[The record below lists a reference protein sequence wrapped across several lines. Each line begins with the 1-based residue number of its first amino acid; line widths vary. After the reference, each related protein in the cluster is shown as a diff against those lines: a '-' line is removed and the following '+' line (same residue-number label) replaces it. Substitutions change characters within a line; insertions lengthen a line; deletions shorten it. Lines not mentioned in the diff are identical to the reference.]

1 MKTFVAVKRKSPLV
15 PLFQMGKSNESEDY
29 PSLKKRGQGRFST
42 SGRSLAH
49 SALLTLLLLFF
60 ALPSQA
66 SAQGVSLDAAKKEG
80 KVLVYGTIIPQVM
93 KLIEAGFEAKYGVNI
108 EYWRG
113 DATKVVD
120 RVLTEWRAGKPGFDM
135 VHRRARARCRWPKR
149 TASTPSLHP
158 PSAANFPAKF
168 RDKDGQLTA
177 WRVTPVGILTNT
189 DLVKPNDMPKSWD
202 DLLDP
207 KWQGKITM
215 PDPSRHASTATFLWN
230 LQKIKGDKW
239 IDFARALAKQRPLLV
254 ESYSSVPNAIVR
266 GEASLGISY
275 IQYVPQTKGPIGF
288 APIDQVFA
296 DPSDAAISAKAIN
309 PNAARFLIDYLCSP
323 EGQKKVAET
332 HEFVLSPGVYPA
344 IKGADRIVANL
355 TLLDDPSSE
364 QLQKL
369 LSDFRQLFMAK

>member
-1 MKTFVAVKRKSPLV
+1 MVKVHQRRWDWMVLTVLLIVAPVNL
-15 PLFQMGKSNESEDY
+15 
-29 PSLKKRGQGRFST
+29 
-42 SGRSLAH
+42 
-49 SALLTLLLLFF
+49 
-60 ALPSQA
+60 
-66 SAQGVSLDAAKKEG
+66 SAQGVSLEAAKKEG
-80 KVLVYGTIIPQVM
+80 KVYVYGTIIPQVM

-135 VHRRARARCRWPKR
+135 VIGARGPLSLAK
-149 TASTPSLHP
+149 ADGVYAKFTPA
-158 PSAANFPAKF
+158 SAANFPAKF
-168 RDKDGQLTA
+168 RDKDSQLTA
-177 WRVTPVGILTNT
+177 WRITPVGILTNT
-189 DLVKPNDMPKSWD
+189 DMVKGNDVPKSWD

-239 IDFARALAKQRPLLV
+239 LDFVRALAKQKPHLV
-254 ESYSSVPNAIVR
+254 ESYSSVPNALVR
-266 GEASLGISY
+266 GEAALGISY

-288 APIDQVFA
+288 APIEQAFA
-296 DPSDAAISAKAIN
+296 DPSDAGISAKAAN

-332 HEFVLSPGVYPA
+332 HEFVLSPGVFPA

-355 TLLDDPSSE
+355 QLLEDPSAE

-369 LSDFRQLFMAK
+369 QAEFRQLFVAK

>member
-1 MKTFVAVKRKSPLV
+1 MKNFTARSGKSPSI
-15 PLFQMGKSNESEDY
+15 PLFQRGKLDACKSY
-29 PSLKKRGQGRFST
+29 PSLKKREPGRIFVSPT
-42 SGRSLAH
+42 SQTQI
-49 SALLTLLLLFF
+49 ALLVPLLLLV
-60 ALPSQA
+60 ALLAQV
-66 SAQGVSLDAAKKEG
+66 SAQSVSLEAAKKEG
-80 KVLVYGTIIPQVM
+80 KVFVYGTIVPQVM

-120 RVLTEWRAGKPGFDM
+120 RMLTEWRAGKPGFDM
-135 VHRRARARCRWPKR
+135 ALGARGPLSLAK
-149 TASTPSLHP
+149 ADGVYAKFTPA
-158 PSAANFPAKF
+158 SAANFPAKF

-177 WRVTPVGILTNT
+177 WRITPVGILINT
-189 DLVKPNDMPKSWD
+189 ELVKPADVPKSLD

-207 KWQGKITM
+207 KWQGKISM

-239 IDFARALAKQRPLLV
+239 LDFVRALAKQRPQLV
-254 ESYSSVPNAIVR
+254 ESYSSVPSAIVR
-266 GEASLGISY
+266 GEAALGISY

-296 DPSDAAISAKAIN
+296 DPSDAAISAKAVN

-344 IKGADRIVANL
+344 IKGADRIMANMQ
-355 TLLDDPSSE
+355 LLEDPSSE

-369 LSDFRQLFMAK
+369 LSDFRQLFVAK

>member
-1 MKTFVAVKRKSPLV
+1 MFQVKLTAV
-15 PLFQMGKSNESEDY
+15 
-29 PSLKKRGQGRFST
+29 
-42 SGRSLAH
+42 LA
-49 SALLTLLLLFF
+49 LCL
-60 ALPSQA
+60 ALPIQLQ
-66 SAQGVSLDAAKKEG
+66 AQGVSLEAAKKEG
-80 KVLVYGTIIPQVM
+80 KVFVYGTIVPQVM

-120 RVLTEWRAGKPGFDM
+120 RMLTEWRAGKPGFDM
-135 VHRRARARCRWPKR
+135 VIGARGPLSLAKADGVYAKFTP
-149 TASTPSLHP
+149 AS
-158 PSAANFPAKF
+158 AVNFPAKF

-177 WRVTPVGILTNT
+177 WRITPVGILTNT
-189 DLVKPNDMPKSWD
+189 ELVKAADMPKSLD

-230 LQKIKGDKW
+230 LQKFKGDKW
-239 IDFARALAKQRPLLV
+239 MDFVRALAKQKPLLV

-266 GEASLGISY
+266 GEAALGISY

-296 DPSDAAISAKAIN
+296 DPSDAAISAKAVN
-309 PNAARFLIDYLCSP
+309 PNAARFLIEYLCSP
-323 EGQKKVAET
+323 DGQKKVAET
-332 HEFVLSPGVYPA
+332 NEFVLSPAVYPA
-344 IKGADRIVANL
+344 IKGADRIMANL
-355 TLLDDPSSE
+355 QLLDDPSSE

-369 LSDFRQLFMAK
+369 LGEFRQLFVTK

>member
-1 MKTFVAVKRKSPLV
+1 MLRF
-15 PLFQMGKSNESEDY
+15 LFSVG
-29 PSLKKRGQGRFST
+29 L
-42 SGRSLAH
+42 
-49 SALLTLLLLFF
+49 ALLA
-60 ALPSQA
+60 ALPLRVQ
-66 SAQGVSLDAAKKEG
+66 AQGVSLDAAKKEG
-80 KVLVYGTIIPQVM
+80 KVFVYGTIIPQVM

-113 DATKVVD
+113 DATKVVE
-120 RVLTEWRAGKPGFDM
+120 RMVTEWRAGKPGFDM
-135 VHRRARARCRWPKR
+135 AIGARGPLSLAK
-149 TASTPSLHP
+149 ADGVYAKFTPA
-158 PSAANFPAKF
+158 SAANFPAKF

-177 WRVTPVGILTNT
+177 WRITPVGILVNT
-189 DLVKPNDMPKSWD
+189 ELVKLADMPKSLD

-207 KWQGKITM
+207 KWQGKISM

-239 IDFARALAKQRPLLV
+239 MDFVRALAKQRPLLV

-266 GEASLGISY
+266 GEAALGISY

-296 DPSDAAISAKAIN
+296 DPSDAGLSAKAAN

-344 IKGADRIVANL
+344 IKGADRIMANMQ
-355 TLLDDPSSE
+355 LLEDPSSE

-369 LSDFRQLFMAK
+369 SSDFRQLFLAK

>member
-1 MKTFVAVKRKSPLV
+1 ML
-15 PLFQMGKSNESEDY
+15 
-29 PSLKKRGQGRFST
+29 RFRMSVVF
-42 SGRSLAH
+42 AI
-49 SALLTLLLLFF
+49 LL
-60 ALPSQA
+60 ALPLQVHAQA
-66 SAQGVSLDAAKKEG
+66 VSLDAAKKEG
-80 KVLVYGTIIPQVM
+80 KVFVYGTIIPQVM
-93 KLIEAGFEAKYGVNI
+93 KLIGAGFEAKYGVNI

-113 DATKVVD
+113 DATKVID

-135 VHRRARARCRWPKR
+135 VIGARGPLSLAKVDGVY
-149 TASTPSLHP
+149 AKFTPA
-158 PSAANFPAKF
+158 SAANFPAKF

-189 DLVKPNDMPKSWD
+189 ELVKANDVPKSWD

-207 KWQGKITM
+207 KWQGKISM

-239 IDFARALAKQRPLLV
+239 LDFVRALAKQRPLLV
-254 ESYSSVPNAIVR
+254 ESYSSVPSAIVR
-266 GEASLGISY
+266 GEAVLGISY

-288 APIDQVFA
+288 APIDQAFA
-296 DPSDAAISAKAIN
+296 DPSDSAISAKAAN
-309 PNAARFLIDYLCSP
+309 PNAARFLVEYLCSP

-344 IKGADRIVANL
+344 IKGADRIMANL
-355 TLLDDPSSE
+355 ILLDDPSAE

-369 LSDFRQLFMAK
+369 FSDFRQLFLAK